1 MGRRTGTR
9 RRVATEASVGIM
21 GMFAEDSTPT
31 PPTNA
36 AAPVPSIACRRRSS
50 DDEKEDDIN
59 ESSNLSELS
68 NTLSSQKTSL
78 EDDSTSASSQEEE
91 EDDSESEDDSSSS
104 NEEEESVT
112 SEDSEDDSEEAILPR
127 ENKAVRVGDST
138 RTEKKRWSDTTA
150 TSRSN
155 GSSGETEGDDDDDS
169 EGEYLDD
176 GEYNPE
182 EEEEEES
189 DSDSED
195 SELLEVV
202 NDPDDEVALMRQQ
215 QNDSAEH
222 NTQLDGS
229 EHLCKT
235 MAKLSIELPDDT
247 YSTSTQEQEHMS
259 EESFVNH
266 EEEEDTSDV
275 ETESEVEEDDNSLEE
290 SSVDQSPRKMMRKKL
305 EYSNT
310 TTRQQSTGSPPNII
324 HENTPSEDEG
334 MMEIHTDDDDNMD
347 ILDDSPE
354 KESDSVENNSIN
366 DDDDESCAEAEV
378 VMDEDFEDSEE
389 QRLEEEEEHSSTASA
404 TATAPKEDPKPL
416 DTTTP
421 VDTVHGTDR
430 VASLYSDTDDTPQK
444 SEQTPPLTSVK
455 VLANDAPSILSFD
468 DTCSDKENKSSGDF
482 AKDDERISHVGI
494 VKHEYAHKTP
504 KPETKNQRTKKNRTK
519 GIKPGKWSLG
529 SKIGK
534 GAFGVV
540 HIGMNT
546 ESGRLMAVKSI
557 GLERVGM
564 KDLRR
569 EIDLLRSLE
578 HENIVQ
584 YYGALQEKGNLLIF
598 QEWVAGGS
606 VTELLDKFGPFT
618 LDVCRTYLYQTLT
631 GLSYLHGNNI
641 MHRDIKGSNILVSN
655 DGVVKLAD
663 FGASRKISKMQSDL
677 MMSLTMIGTPYVSFT
692 KKKI

>member
-91 EDDSESEDDSSSS
+91 EDYSESEDDSSSS

-189 DSDSED
+189 DSDSEE

-215 QNDSAEH
+215 NDSAEH

-229 EHLCKT
+229 EQLCKT

-247 YSTSTQEQEHMS
+247 HGTSKEEQHMS
-259 EESFVNH
+259 EESLVNH

-290 SSVDQSPRKMMRKKL
+290 SSVDQSPRKMIRKRL
-305 EYSNT
+305 GYSNT

-444 SEQTPPLTSVK
+444 SEQSPPLTSVK

-482 AKDDERISHVGI
+482 AKDDERISQVGI

-504 KPETKNQRTKKNRTK
+504 KPKTKNQRTKKKRTK